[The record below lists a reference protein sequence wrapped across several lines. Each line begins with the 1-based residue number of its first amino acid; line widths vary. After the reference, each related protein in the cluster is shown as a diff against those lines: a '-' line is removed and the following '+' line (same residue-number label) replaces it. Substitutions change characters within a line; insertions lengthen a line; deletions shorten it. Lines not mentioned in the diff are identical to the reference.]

1 MSNKPTDFKKGDL
14 VKYCGEAAVILKS
27 KGNLGIIIKKP
38 AKFYQVGY
46 PTKTLSI
53 SPFKVY
59 FFAAKQAYWL
69 YIDELKKL
77 SK

>member
-1 MSNKPTDFKKGDL
+1 MNNKPTFKKGDL
-14 VKYCGEAAVILKS
+14 VKYFDEASAILKL

-38 AKFYQVGY
+38 ARFYQVGH
-46 PTKTLSI
+46 PTKPLTI

-69 YIDELKKL
+69 YIDELRKL

>member
-1 MSNKPTDFKKGDL
+1 MNNKPTFKKGDL
-14 VKYCGEAAVILKS
+14 VKYFDEASAILKL

-38 AKFYQVGY
+38 ARFYQVGHR
-46 PTKTLSI
+46 T
-53 SPFKVY
+53 KVY